1 MKNEKKKPLL
11 LPLQFFAEPGD
22 AGAGEGATED
32 KGAEDKGAPGTKS
45 YSQSELDA
53 EISRA
58 TEANRKKLEKTQQDA
73 ISKAIKEYADKAKL
87 SDEERVSAELK
98 DLQDKLQAKERE
110 LTTKERI
117 ASVTADLQKEGMPVE
132 LAPHLVRE
140 EDDEKVKASLT
151 ALKKAWDSAINGKV
165 KEALRQADPKT
176 GNTGNNGTGKTK
188 TPAELIAE
196 ARNKQNQ
203 NQGYDP
209 WAKK

>member
-1 MKNEKKKPLL
+1 MKNEKKKPLI
-11 LPLQFFAEPGD
+11 LPLQFFAEEGT
-22 AGAGEGATED
+22 AGAGEGAAED
-32 KGAEDKGAPGTKS
+32 KGAEDKGAAGTKS

-58 TEANRKKLEKTQQDA
+58 TEANRKKLEKAQQDA
-73 ISKAIKEYADKAKL
+73 INKAIKDYAEKAKL

-98 DLQDKLQAKERE
+98 ELHDKLQAKERE

-117 ASVTADLQKEGMPVE
+117 TSITADLQKEGMPIE

-140 EDDEKVKASLT
+140 EDEEKVKASLT
-151 ALKKAWDSAINGKV
+151 ALKKAWDNAINAKV
-165 KEALRQADPKT
+165 KEALRQADPKS
-176 GNTGNNGTGKTK
+176 GNTGSGKTK

>member
-1 MKNEKKKPLL
+1 MKNDKKKHLI
-11 LPLQFFAEPGD
+11 LPLQFFAEEAT
-22 AGAGEGATED
+22 AGTGEGAAED
-32 KGAEDKGAPGTKS
+32 KGAEDKGAAGTKS

-58 TEANRKKLEKTQQDA
+58 TEANRKKLEKAQQDA
-73 ISKAIKEYADKAKL
+73 INKAIKDYAEKAKL

-98 DLQDKLQAKERE
+98 ELQDKLQAKERE

-117 ASVTADLQKEGMPVE
+117 TSITVDLQKEGMPIE

-140 EDDEKVKASLT
+140 EDEEKVKASLT
-151 ALKKAWDSAINGKV
+151 ALKKAWDNAINAKV
-165 KEALRQADPKT
+165 KEALRQADPKS
-176 GNTGNNGTGKTK
+176 GNTGSGKTK

>member
-1 MKNEKKKPLL
+1 MEAKKLL
-11 LPLQFFAEPGD
+11 ILPLQFFAEEGT
-22 AGAGEGATED
+22 AGAGEGAAED
-32 KGAEDKGAPGTKS
+32 KGAEDKGAAGTKS

-58 TEANRKKLEKTQQDA
+58 TEANRKKLEKAQQDA
-73 ISKAIKEYADKAKL
+73 INKAIKDYAEKAKL

-98 DLQDKLQAKERE
+98 ELHDKLQAKERE

-117 ASVTADLQKEGMPVE
+117 TSITADLQKEGMPIE

-140 EDDEKVKASLT
+140 EDEEKVKASLT
-151 ALKKAWDSAINGKV
+151 ALKKAWDNAINAKV

-176 GNTGNNGTGKTK
+176 GNTGSGKTK

>member
-1 MKNEKKKPLL
+1 MKNEKKKPLI
-11 LPLQFFAEPGD
+11 LPLQFFAEEGT
-22 AGAGEGATED
+22 AGAGEGAAED
-32 KGAEDKGAPGTKS
+32 KGAEDKGAAGTKS

-58 TEANRKKLEKTQQDA
+58 TEANRKKLEKAQQDA
-73 ISKAIKEYADKAKL
+73 INKAIKDYAEKAKL

-98 DLQDKLQAKERE
+98 ELQDKLQAKERE

-117 ASVTADLQKEGMPVE
+117 TSITADLQKEGMPIE

-140 EDDEKVKASLT
+140 EDEEKVKASLT
-151 ALKKAWDSAINGKV
+151 ALKKAWDNAINAKV
-165 KEALRQADPKT
+165 KEALRQADPKS
-176 GNTGNNGTGKTK
+176 GNTGSGKTK